1 MRPFERLRYQ
11 VTLRLARRRSSC
23 YFQRDAPRL
32 LVEGGQPQLVHCP
45 SGITEQYNPSRKVL
59 QFPDVPRP
67 LMGSQEFSFLVAQRR
82 SLPSYLLSMF
92 RQKMLHEGEDVL
104 LPVSQRREAEAN
116 SIDSKIQFRPKP
128 PQCDFFLQ
136 AAQRRRDDAKGAGS
150 RLVRLS
156 LREEFK

>member
-82 SLPSYLLSMF
+82 RQTPLIRKYNSVLNLPNATSFSKLRNVDEMMRKGLGVGWS
-92 RQKMLHEGEDVL
+92 
-104 LPVSQRREAEAN
+104 VSP
-116 SIDSKIQFRPKP
+116 SGKSSSS
-128 PQCDFFLQ
+128 DF
-136 AAQRRRDDAKGAGS
+136 
-150 RLVRLS
+150 
-156 LREEFK
+156 